1 MKLLNSRAVW
11 GGLLILVGL
20 LLLLENFTSLR
31 IGSLFIA
38 ILFGFVGLAFLST
51 YLQNRSSWWMLLP
64 GVILLALGV
73 MIALDDLA
81 PALSGAVTGAFF
93 LGSISL
99 AFWLVYLTN
108 RSQWWAVIPA
118 GVLLTLAFIAGLEGL
133 FREADLGGLFF
144 VGIGLTF
151 ALLGLLPNQGINLRW
166 AFIPAGILIL
176 FGLLISTASAGLIN
190 YVWPV
195 LFILAGLFL
204 LLRNFIY
211 RRNE

>member
-31 IGSLFIA
+31 ISSLFVA
-38 ILFGFVGLAFLST
+38 ILFGFVGVAFLST
-51 YLQNRSSWWMLLP
+51 YLQNRANWWMLLP

-81 PALSGAVTGAFF
+81 PGLSDIVGGAFF

-99 AFWLVYLTN
+99 AFCLVYLTN
-108 RSQWWAVIPA
+108 RSQWWAIIPA
-118 GVLLTLAFIAGLEGL
+118 GVMLTLAIIAGLDGL

-151 ALLGLLPNQGINLRW
+151 ALLGLLPNQGTNLRW
-166 AFIPAGILIL
+166 AFIPAGILL
-176 FGLLISTASAGLIN
+176 VFGLLISTATAGLIN

-204 LLRNFIY
+204 LLRNVVL